1 MDYYHKSLFNSNQN
15 LTFLVKPTYVIQ
27 NVLNEANGDEVTGTM
42 VPRFRLKNTDIFDD
56 FPSNTDLQFNANLI
70 QLAISYGMILTID
83 YKGEDDTSPGG
94 HTRTI
99 YPMVFGYG
107 KDNQPLLRAFHLNGW
122 SVSQG
127 GQLDKTWRMFRCDR
141 IEKMVFT
148 GAFYRMPP
156 DGYNPDGDKGIRRI
170 MKQADFD
177 EIRRNQTKLL
187 NTQQIDVLDRV
198 VLNKVRTIE
207 ADDMKYTLQLS
218 NPFQGDVIPKKDA
231 KNIRIT
237 IAKPLAGKG
246 DFIAIIGTS
255 IGRNNT
261 FRLKVGGQ
269 DIGSYRV
276 IKWMMADKL
285 STGAIENQTKFKTY
299 IFKRAR
305 L

>member
-1 MDYYHKSLFNSNQN
+1 MDYYRKSLFNSNKN
-15 LTFLVKPTYVIQ
+15 LTFLSKPIYVIQ
-27 NVLNEANGDEVTGTM
+27 QVLNEANADDVLGTM

-56 FPSNTDLQFNANLI
+56 FPSNTDLKFNANLI
-70 QLAISYGMILTID
+70 QLAITYGMILQID
-83 YKGEDDTSPGG
+83 YKGEEDTSPGG
-94 HTRTI
+94 HQRTI

-127 GQLDKTWRMFRCDR
+127 GELDKTWRMFRCDR
-141 IEKMVFT
+141 IEKIVFT
-148 GAFYRMPP
+148 GAFYRMAPE
-156 DGYNPDGDKGIRRI
+156 GYNPDGDKGIQRI
-170 MKQADFD
+170 VKQANFD

-187 NTQQIDVLDRV
+187 QTQQIDVLDRV

-207 ADDMKYTLQLS
+207 ADDMKYTLQIA

-237 IAKPLAGKG
+237 IAKPLTGKG
-246 DFIAIIGTS
+246 DYIAIIGTS

-261 FRLKVGGQ
+261 FRLKVQGN
-269 DIGSYRV
+269 DVGSYRV
-276 IKWMMADKL
+276 VKWMMADKL
-285 STGAIENQTKFKTY
+285 SSGAIENQTQFKTY